1 MMFQEIPKAI
11 LDRMKEL
18 EEIDTRDRQ
27 DGTSHL
33 KRMRQVPP
41 ETGRVLAFLA
51 ASAPTKGAWLEIGTS
66 AGYSALWLSLAAR
79 YRNKTLI
86 TFELL
91 PEKVALARETF
102 KKTKVEG
109 LVELKHGDA
118 RGHISDFAEVA
129 FCFVDCEKEM
139 YQEIYERISPNLI
152 EDSLLIFDNVIS
164 HKSDLKKFL
173 EVIESDP
180 NFDQVTL
187 SVGKGLLVCRK
198 ILH

>member
-1 MMFQEIPKAI
+1 MFQEIPHAI
-11 LDRMKEL
+11 LARMKEL

-27 DGTSHL
+27 DGTPHL
-33 KRMRQVPP
+33 KRMRQIPP

-51 ASAPTKGAWLEIGTS
+51 ASVPAEGAWLEIGTS

-118 RGHISDFAEVA
+118 RGHISDFPEIA

-139 YQEIYERISPNLI
+139 YQDIYERVAPNLVI
-152 EDSLLIFDNVIS
+152 DGLLIFDNVIS
-164 HKSDLKKFL
+164 HQENLQSFL
-173 EVIESDP
+173 DRIAADSM
-180 NFDQVTL
+180 FDQLTL
-187 SVGKGLLVCRK
+187 PVGKGLLVCRK
-198 ILH
+198 IRS

>member
-1 MMFQEIPKAI
+1 MFQEIPKVI

-18 EEIDTRDRQ
+18 EEIDARDRQ
-27 DGTSHL
+27 DGTPRL
-33 KRMRQVPP
+33 NRLRQVPP

-51 ASAPTKGAWLEIGTS
+51 ASAPTNGAWLEIGTS

-91 PEKVALARETF
+91 PEKVALARDTF

-118 RGHISDFAEVA
+118 RGHIGDFAEVA

-139 YQEIYERISPNLI
+139 YQEIYERISQNLI
-152 EDSLLIFDNVIS
+152 EDGLLIFDNVIN
-164 HKSDLKKFL
+164 HKNDLLKFL
-173 EVIESDP
+173 EEIETDK

-187 SVGKGLLVCRK
+187 PVGKGLLVCRK
-198 ILH
+198 ILR

>member
-1 MMFQEIPKAI
+1 MFQEIPKAI

-18 EEIDTRDRQ
+18 EEVDTRDRQ
-27 DGTSHL
+27 DGTPHL
-33 KRMRQVPP
+33 KRMRQIPP

-51 ASAPTKGAWLEIGTS
+51 ALAPTEGAWLEIGTS
-66 AGYSALWLSLAAR
+66 AGYSSLWLSLAAR

-91 PEKVALARETF
+91 PEKVELARETF
-102 KKTKVEG
+102 KKTKLAG

-118 RGHISDFAEVA
+118 RGHISEFAEVA

-139 YQEIYERISPNLI
+139 YQEIFERISPNLI
-152 EDSLLIFDNVIS
+152 EDSILIFDNVIS
-164 HKSDLKKFL
+164 HQEKLSHFL
-173 EVIESDP
+173 EVIASDT

-187 SVGKGLLVCRK
+187 PVGKGLLVCRK
-198 ILH
+198 IRR

>member
-1 MMFQEIPKAI
+1 MFQDIPRPI

-18 EEIDTRDRQ
+18 EEVDARDRQ
-27 DGTSHL
+27 DGTPHL
-33 KRMRQVPP
+33 KRMRQIPP

-51 ASAPTKGAWLEIGTS
+51 VSAPIEGAWLEIGTS

-79 YRNKTLI
+79 YREKPLI

-102 KKTKVEG
+102 KKAKVEG

-118 RGHISDFAEVA
+118 RGHISDYGEVA

-139 YQEIYERISPNLI
+139 YQEIFERLSPNLI
-152 EDSLLIFDNVIS
+152 VDSLLIFDNVVS
-164 HKSDLKKFL
+164 HQEALSSFL
-173 EVIESDP
+173 EEIAKDQK
-180 NFDQVTL
+180 FDQVTL
-187 SVGKGLLVCRK
+187 PVGKGLLVCRK
-198 ILH
+198 ISQ

>member
-1 MMFQEIPKAI
+1 MFHEIPQVI
-11 LDRMKEL
+11 LARMKEL
-18 EEIDTRDRQ
+18 EEIDARDRQ
-27 DGTSHL
+27 DGTPHL
-33 KRMRQVPP
+33 KRMRQIPP

-51 ASAPTKGAWLEIGTS
+51 ASAPAEGAWLEIGTS

-79 YRNKTLI
+79 YRSKTLI

-91 PEKVALARETF
+91 PEKAALARETF

-118 RGHISDFAEVA
+118 RGHISDFAEIA

-139 YQEIYERISPNLI
+139 YQEIFERVTPNLVV
-152 EDSLLIFDNVIS
+152 DGLLIFDNVIS
-164 HKSDLKKFL
+164 HQENLNRFL
-173 EVIESDP
+173 EFVAADP
-180 NFDQVTL
+180 KFDQVTL

-198 ILH
+198 ISI

>member
-1 MMFQEIPKAI
+1 MFQEIPQAI
-11 LDRMKEL
+11 LTRMKEL
-18 EEIDTRDRQ
+18 EEVDTRDRQ
-27 DGTSHL
+27 DGTPHL
-33 KRMRQVPP
+33 KRMRQIPP

-51 ASAPTKGAWLEIGTS
+51 ASAPAEGAWLEIGTS

-79 YRNKTLI
+79 YRSKTLI

-118 RGHISDFAEVA
+118 RGHISDFGEIA

-139 YQEIYERISPNLI
+139 YQEIYERVVPNLVI
-152 EDSLLIFDNVIS
+152 DGLLIFDNVIS
-164 HKSDLKKFL
+164 HQEKLGPFL
-173 EVIESDP
+173 DMIDADP
-180 NFDQVTL
+180 KFDQVTL
-187 SVGKGLLVCRK
+187 PVGKGLLVCRK
-198 ILH
+198 IRF

>member
-1 MMFQEIPKAI
+1 MFHEIPQAI

-18 EEIDTRDRQ
+18 EEIDNRDRQ
-27 DGTSHL
+27 DGTPHL

-51 ASAPTKGAWLEIGTS
+51 ASAPTDGAWLEIGTS
-66 AGYSALWLSLAAR
+66 AGYSALWLSLAAH

-91 PEKVALARETF
+91 PEKAALARETF
-102 KKTKVEG
+102 KKAEVDN
-109 LVELKHGDA
+109 LVELIHGDA
-118 RGHISDFAEVA
+118 RGHIADFAEIA

-139 YQEIYERISPNLI
+139 YPEIFERVAPRMIV
-152 EDSLLIFDNVIS
+152 DSILIFDNVIS
-164 HKSDLKKFL
+164 HQETLNPFL
-173 EVIESDP
+173 DDIS
-180 NFDQVTL
+180 NNSNYDQVIL

-198 ILH
+198 ISY